1 MNGNSGISLRLVNR
15 YTKPVRLTALGSLAD
30 GNDPNGAK
38 DVYEWDLSAET
49 WNAVDTVQIEVKFP
63 SASEFTILQTSLT
76 DLSVSGVVRAL
87 NTLSI
92 GLFNQDGNEIYI
104 ANSNIVYG
112 DISLRLGNFQADTLK
127 KQAYEHFVPTGS
139 VLYNKYPTFAS
150 WDAEYG
156 NGFDLL
162 VTNTAASTVIAT
174 YGIGAVMPYTGS
186 SASLPLSGAQILFNT
201 SGFPP
206 QQQVFSWNNGT
217 STGISQT
224 FNQFDSDIWVL
235 FPSGDANQIISERV
249 NGIYDGDIHFHE
261 FAKWSNLTTF
271 EWTEHNN
278 LVSCNNMFPS
288 NNITSWSLYNSQ
300 PLTVTSGWKYPSI
313 QSAIPITEINL
324 DDTTGISDTMTF
336 SDATDFE
343 PLTSTAGLT
352 QIVIEGKSNI
362 AFPNTIWDYDNTPS
376 TAQYFFQYNGTIALT
391 SVFNQMFSNQSLNGG
406 TFAFRF
412 SSNTVS
418 FDDIVTPIEMSGFLT
433 ANFSNSALTS
443 FPRINYIN
451 SREVDNPTQVE
462 ISFNAAGNQLSV
474 ATVNQILIDFDN
486 ATALQT
492 AVGSPSINLINQTPS
507 AAPTG
512 AGATAV
518 TNLIARGF
526 TVTTD

>member
-63 SASEFTILQTSLT
+63 SASEFTTLQTSLT

-186 SASLPLSGAQILFNT
+186 SASLPLSGAQIVFNT

-271 EWTEHNN
+271 EWKEHNN

-288 NNITSWSLYNSQ
+288 NNITSWTLYNSQ
-300 PLTVTSGWKYPSI
+300 PLTVTTGWKYPSI
-313 QSAIPITEINL
+313 QSAIPITEIIL
-324 DDTTGISDTMTF
+324 DDTSGIADTMTF

-343 PLTSTAGLT
+343 PLTSTSTLKDIT
-352 QIVIEGKSNI
+352 IEGKSGIN
-362 AFPNTIWDYDNTPS
+362 FPSTTWDFDNTPS
-376 TAQYFFQYNGTIALT
+376 VPNYYFQYNGTIALT
-391 SVFNQMFSNQSLNGG
+391 TVFNQMFSNAPLNGG

-412 SSNTVS
+412 NSNSVVFNDTT
-418 FDDIVTPIEMSGFLT
+418 TPLEISGFTTVNFSGCNLT
-433 ANFSNSALTS
+433 AFPPINF
-443 FPRINYIN
+443 INA
-451 SREVDNPTQVE
+451 REVTVPASVQ
-462 ISFNAAGNQLSV
+462 IYFNAAGNQLSV
-474 ATVNQILIDFDN
+474 ATINQILIDLDN

-492 AVGSPSINLINQTPS
+492 AAGSPSINLTNQTPS
-507 AAPTG
+507 APPSG
-512 AGATAV
+512 AALTARA
-518 TNLIARGF
+518 NLIARGF